1 MKFMEYLKDKWVTVL
16 VFFIFMG
23 STLIMMKL
31 LVVPVAAVI
40 LYVGLGALCFMAAF
54 LWEYIRRKKF
64 YDGLA
69 GNVEGLNQKY
79 LVLETLREPD
89 FYEGKIQYEILY
101 EINKSM
107 TENVTQ
113 YAESVKDF
121 KEYIEMWV
129 HEVKLPIASLLLM
142 CHNNRDNIDKK
153 YVEQIRRMDDYTDQ
167 VLYYVRSENAQE
179 DYLFG
184 RISLKTI
191 VNKVAVRNKD
201 TLLEQQIAF
210 RVHDVDVEVLTDG
223 KWMEF
228 ILNQIVSNSI
238 KYQKEKDG
246 REIEIWVE
254 DDTEQSILHIRDNG
268 IGVSESDLP
277 RVFRKSFTG
286 ENGRKHAKATG
297 MGLYIVKKL
306 CDRMGHDIGMESVA
320 GDYTDVWICF
330 HKDDLS
336 ILQSCKVL

>member
-1 MKFMEYLKDKWVTVL
+1 MKFVEYLKDKWVTVF
-16 VFFIFMG
+16 VFFLFMG
-23 STLIMMKL
+23 CTLTMLKL
-31 LVVPVAAVI
+31 LAIPIAAVF
-40 LYVGLGALCFMAAF
+40 LYVGLAVLCFVTVF
-54 LWEYIRRKKF
+54 VWEYIRRKKF
-64 YDGLA
+64 YDDLTENLGH
-69 GNVEGLNQKY
+69 LNQKY

-89 FYEGKIQYEILY
+89 FYEGKIQHEILY

-210 RVHDVDVEVLTDG
+210 RVHDVDVKVLTDG

-228 ILNQIVSNSI
+228 ILNQIISNSI
-238 KYQKEKDG
+238 KYQKEKGDK
-246 REIEIWVE
+246 EIVIWVE
-254 DDTEQSILHIRDNG
+254 EDPGQSILHIRDNG
-268 IGVSESDLP
+268 IGVQESDLP

-286 ENGRKHAKATG
+286 ENGRKRAKSTG
-297 MGLYIVKKL
+297 MGLYIAKNL
-306 CDRMGHDIGMESVA
+306 CDRMGHGIGMDSVS
-320 GDYTDVWICF
+320 GEYTDVWIGF
-330 HKDDLS
+330 HKDDFFNP
-336 ILQSCKVL
+336 VAE